1 MECKLII
8 LLTPILEIFRSLA
21 PVMDLGIQ
29 DLMLRQIFIIVE
41 PTIMK
46 ILG

>member
-1 MECKLII
+1 MECKLTIPLI
-8 LLTPILEIFRSLA
+8 LISGIFRSLA